1 LHYIVN
7 FENTGTYEA
16 ENIVVKIAVDESKYD
31 ISSLQLLNSS
41 HSSQTVIHGNIVEFV
56 FAKIHLASSSASK
69 NKNPV
74 GGHGNI
80 LFKIKTVDNLF
91 KGDEV
96 DKTANIFFDYNAPI
110 ETNKAETVF
119 ESLGNKDFEVDK
131 SIALYPN
138 PAKGNVNISS
148 DNAIKSIELFD
159 VQGRLLQTSIENNNT
174 AKFDV
179 STNPN
184 GLYFVRITTE
194 KGTKVEKLIK
204 E

>member
-1 LHYIVN
+1 M
-7 FENTGTYEA
+7 
-16 ENIVVKIAVDESKYD
+16 KIAVDESKYD

-41 HSSQTVIHGNIVEFV
+41 HSSKTVIHGNIVEFV
-56 FAKIHLASSSASK
+56 FAKIHLASSSTSRK
-69 NKNPV
+69 KNPI

-80 LFKIKTVDNLF
+80 LFKIKTVDDLL

-119 ESLGNKDFEVDK
+119 ESLGDKDFEIDK

-138 PAKGNVNISS
+138 PTKGDVNISS
-148 DNAIKSIELFD
+148 DNVIKSIELFD

-174 AKFDV
+174 TKLDV
-179 STNPN
+179 SNKTN
-184 GLYFVRITTE
+184 GLYFIRITTE
-194 KGTKVEKLIK
+194 KGAKVEKLIK